1 MRTSLM
7 HKKRLRRV
15 TAGIVMILLV
25 LNSGAT
31 TAFAAMRETVS
42 VTTLHAAVDVDAV
55 ADTLLAHS
63 DGIDLAVDDLP
74 QASAEQDNTDL
85 QTRLLQSLE
94 GRRLV
99 AQVKVDDSAA
109 LLVTAK
115 VDGDVPQDASVQSAR
130 VVTVQNEQGETL
142 QPDGTWIKESQPTDT
157 AEQPAAEQPIDM
169 AEQPT
174 EQPTDTAEQPAAD
187 LLTPREQIA
196 KAITGITVIGYN
208 VSEGVQYAYEMRLTG
223 SMLRICEATLTGY
236 ALEVREPEP
245 EPIPPEQ
252 PVVPVPETP
261 APEVTAPETPAQPE
275 GTPETTPDTEVTEPQ
290 VPTTDA
296 PATETPSEEPKTEE
310 TTEKPA
316 DIAAPSAPYE
326 PTVTPET
333 PAVPAEQPAAP
344 AESAPA
350 PTTETSAAPTES
362 TAPAPAS
369 DGLAAS
375 YTFGPRTVLEAQDGS
390 TAPAEEPI
398 SAPAADAPP
407 APDIAPVVTP
417 ETQTEAPDTATDS
430 TIRGWVVD
438 PDAQPLDKGALE
450 ALLGYDPKDGKP
462 VGGLTAWWVGDSYRF
477 TVAPCGVSELDLTA
491 GTLNDKDELLPVVEQ
506 FATLTVDNNL
516 ADSAYQSIAFPFRV
530 TLNDTAYT
538 GEARL
543 QTVAADGTATED
555 GTVTFTAEG
564 VIELKPGQRALIE
577 KIATGTAYMVESL
590 AVAVPTDTASA
601 QPVADTA
608 TAAEGVVIEDGETP
622 LADAPQTDAA
632 EPEKQTIQLKLEIVG
647 EESTDP
653 VTPETT
659 PAEAVDT
666 PASGSN
672 ETTDATQTPT
682 QEEGIVPE
690 TDAIAAVPP
699 TGTYVFGPRAVMTS
713 GSDGA
718 EGASVSGVLTTS
730 AIIRASRT
738 LQGTDNCVTIGQTAD
753 ASISYRLNGS
763 GWKWSVDTS
772 GQLTTATDTIGLWY
786 YDNRNYRDSFTRS
799 LTLTATYAAQTVTLG
814 TYEWLYNWY
823 SGTETMSFTSAQ
835 PDGWTLTPGG
845 NGTNA
850 PTLLVAPPKTAFT
863 VKSVGGSGTMTVKIG
878 GALAAGSAITIVD
891 ANNPSVA
898 IANTNGSFHLNAEQT
913 AKVTVNSSTNQI
925 ITVTAGGSP
934 YRVLLNDA
942 IAANPV
948 TAVHNSRIVF
958 AYGIP
963 GSDNSVLNL
972 TKQAIQQDPATGL
985 YRVDLTV
992 RGQESTGIGKA
1003 DVVVVLDTSSSM
1015 STSLGGGATRW
1026 GVVTA
1031 AVKNMANTLLDGS
1044 GTVRMYLAG
1053 YATNGYI
1060 LTSPANQSG
1069 WVADSATVT
1078 AIIDNDG
1085 PGGYTNCEAGFVQ
1098 ASIALNTARVD
1109 AKKYVLYLSDGEAN
1123 RSISG
1128 GDPVT
1133 AAINAAKQLNANY
1146 PDTTVITLGIS
1157 NDPGTAVLN
1166 PGGTNQYN
1174 DAYAQATTADQV
1186 IAQFQTVTNAV
1197 MKKYPQPI
1205 VVDRMGANV
1214 DFVKFADNSPTSTVT
1229 TSSAARVGSA
1239 AYDGIDRTITWNLD
1253 SSDGA
1258 TDKLSNQSETFS
1270 LSYYV
1275 KVQAAHRVT
1284 DESLYTDTAA
1294 ADTGTH
1300 AGQSG
1305 WYTNEKAGI
1314 GFGGSTTLG
1323 TVSALFPM
1331 PVARWSTAVPA
1342 TLQVT
1347 KVDST
1352 NTETKLAG
1360 AQFKLIPATPTTED
1374 AWGAQPSAATVNAAE
1389 VAFTTDASGVGAK
1402 QIAETGN
1409 YWLYETTAPTGYDL
1423 PASPWKVTVT
1433 EADGALN
1440 IAVAQVNGTAV
1451 ATTQP
1456 TVGTFAVT
1464 LANLKTPPQ
1473 VASLEITKLGE
1484 NGQMLDGV
1492 IFHMTNAAD
1501 TATAQT
1507 TVNGKVT
1514 FADLAVGTYT
1524 LRETKTVA
1532 GYMLPTKSWTVTV
1545 AQDSNRQT
1553 IITINNGLTATLFNA
1568 ETRLYTTSIQNYKA
1582 LTLPAAGG
1590 PGTAGFTAAGMLL
1603 LVGCIPW
1610 VRKRE
1615 TPLEVLLKGVVKK

>member
-1 MRTSLM
+1 MRTSVM

-25 LNSGAT
+25 LNTGLT

-42 VTTLHAAVDVDAV
+42 VTALRAAVDVDAV

-63 DGIDLAVDDLP
+63 DGIDLAVEDLP
-74 QASAEQDNTDL
+74 QASAEQDNADL
-85 QTRLLQSLE
+85 QTRLLHSLE

-99 AQVKVDDSAA
+99 AQVKVEDNAA
-109 LLVTAK
+109 LLVTAS
-115 VDGDVPQDASVQSAR
+115 VDGDLPQDASVQPAN

-142 QPDGTWIKESQPTDT
+142 QPDGTWVIV
-157 AEQPAAEQPIDM
+157 
-169 AEQPT
+169 
-174 EQPTDTAEQPAAD
+174 EQPTDTAEQPATEQPTDTTEQPATEQPTD
-187 LLTPREQIA
+187 TAEHFTPREQVA

-208 VSEGVQYAYEMRLTG
+208 VSEGVQYAYDMRLTG
-223 SMLRICEATLTGY
+223 SVLRICEGTLTGY

-245 EPIPPEQ
+245 APIVPEP
-252 PVVPVPETP
+252 PVDPVPETP

-407 APDIAPVVTP
+407 APDTAPVVTP

-477 TVAPCGVSELDLTA
+477 TVAPCGVSQLELTA
-491 GTLNDKDELLPVVEQ
+491 GALNDKGELLPVVEQ

-516 ADSAYQSIAFPFRV
+516 TDSTYQGIAFPFRV
-530 TLNDTAYT
+530 MLNDAAYT

-555 GTVTFTAEG
+555 GTVTFSAEG

-577 KIATGTAYMVESL
+577 KIATGTTYTVESL
-590 AVAVPTDTASA
+590 AVEVPTDTASA

-682 QEEGIVPE
+682 QEEDIVPE

-753 ASISYRLNGS
+753 ASISYRLNGW
-763 GWKWSVDTS
+763 GGKGKLVWRVDTS
-772 GQLTTATDTIGLWY
+772 GQLTTAADTIKLQYLDDWGY
-786 YDNRNYRDSFTRS
+786 NSDFIF

-814 TYEWLYNWY
+814 TYEWSYDKNARTG
-823 SGTETMSFTSAQ
+823 SMTFTSAQ

-891 ANNPSVA
+891 ANDPSIA
-898 IANTNGSFHLNAEQT
+898 IANTNGSFHLNAGQT

-942 IAANPV
+942 IVANPV

-963 GSDNSVLNL
+963 SSDNSVLNL

-1003 DVVVVLDTSSSM
+1003 DVVVVLDTSLSM
-1015 STSLGGGATRW
+1015 SSSLGGDATRW

-1060 LTSPANQSG
+1060 LTSATGQSG

-1078 AIIDNDG
+1078 AIIDKASPD
-1085 PGGYTNCEAGFVQ
+1085 GYTNCEAGFVQ
-1098 ASIALNTARVD
+1098 ASIALNAARAD

-1123 RSISG
+1123 LPISN
-1128 GDPVT
+1128 PVT
-1133 AAINAAKQLNANY
+1133 AAINAAKQLNADD

-1205 VVDRMGANV
+1205 VVDKMGANV
-1214 DFVKFADNSPTSTVT
+1214 DFVKFADNSTTATAT

-1239 AYDGIDRTITWNLD
+1239 AYADIDRTITWNLD
-1253 SSDGA
+1253 SSEGA

-1284 DESLYTDTAA
+1284 DESSYTDTAA

-1314 GFGGSTTLG
+1314 GFGGSTTLD

-1374 AWGAQPSAATVNAAE
+1374 AWGAQPSAATVNAAA
-1389 VAFTTDASGVGAK
+1389 VAFTTSTNGMGAK
-1402 QIAETGN
+1402 QLAETGN

-1433 EADGALN
+1433 EAGGALN

-1456 TVGTFAVT
+1456 TTGTFAVT
-1464 LANLKTPPQ
+1464 LANSKTPPQ

-1492 IFHMTNAAD
+1492 IFHMTNAAG

-1514 FADLAVGTYT
+1514 FADLPVGTYT

>member
-74 QASAEQDNTDL
+74 QASAQQDNTDL

-187 LLTPREQIA
+187 LLTPREQVA

-208 VSEGVQYAYEMRLTG
+208 VSEGVQYAYDMRLTG
-223 SMLRICEATLTGY
+223 SVLRICEGTLTGY

-245 EPIPPEQ
+245 APIVPEP
-252 PVVPVPETP
+252 PVDPVPETP

-390 TAPAEEPI
+390 VAPAEEPV
-398 SAPAADAPP
+398 SAPAADAQPT
-407 APDIAPVVTP
+407 PDAAPVVAP
-417 ETQTEAPDTATDS
+417 ETPTEAPDPATDS

-450 ALLGYDPKDGKP
+450 ALLGYDTKNGKP

-491 GTLNDKDELLPVVEQ
+491 GTLNDKGELLPVVEQ

-516 ADSAYQSIAFPFRV
+516 TDSTYQGISFPFRV
-530 TLNDTAYT
+530 MLNDAAYT

-577 KIATGTAYMVESL
+577 KIATGTAYTVESL
-590 AVAVPTDTASA
+590 AVAVPTDAASA

-682 QEEGIVPE
+682 QEEDIVPE

-713 GSDGA
+713 SRDTS
-718 EGASVSGVLTTS
+718 GASVSGTLTAS
-730 AIIRASRT
+730 AIVRANRT
-738 LQGTDNCVTIGQTAD
+738 LQGYSNYVTIGQTMD
-753 ASISYRLNGS
+753 ESIIYRLQGS
-763 GWKWSVDTS
+763 ERRWSVDS
-772 GQLTTATDTIGLWY
+772 SWQLTTATDNAYLQ
-786 YDNRNYRDSFTRS
+786 YRDDRSYRDDFTRT
-799 LTLTATYAAQTVTLG
+799 LTLRATYGAQTVRLG
-814 TYEWLYNWY
+814 TYQWSYNTRY
-823 SGTETMSFTSAQ
+823 GEERMTFTSAQ
-835 PDGWTLTPGG
+835 PEGWTLIAGG
-845 NGTNA
+845 DRTNQ
-850 PTLLVAPPKTAFT
+850 PTLLVTPPKQSFD
-863 VKSVGGSGTMTVKIG
+863 VKLRAVGGSDSYNIYVNGIAQPAKAV
-878 GALAAGSAITIVD
+878 AAGNTETVTLSENGSDKITITP
-891 ANNPSVA
+891 N
-898 IANTNGSFHLNAEQT
+898 
-913 AKVTVNSSTNQI
+913 
-925 ITVTAGGSP
+925 GSP
-934 YRVLLNDA
+934 YRILIDGYLVTTIND
-942 IAANPV
+942 
-948 TAVHNSRIVF
+948 TAKNLKGKTITFV
-958 AYGIP
+958 YGST
-963 GSDNSVLNL
+963 GSGEAPL
-972 TKQAIQQDPATGL
+972 TLGKKATEQGSNTGR
-985 YRVDLTV
+985 YKVDLTV
-992 RGQESTGIGKA
+992 N
-1003 DVVVVLDTSSSM
+1003 
-1015 STSLGGGATRW
+1015 GAS
-1026 GVVTA
+1026 
-1031 AVKNMANTLLDGS
+1031 ANTLGSADVLVVVDRSNSMDYYLDDYTTTRWDIVRDGVGTMAGNLLGS
-1044 GTVRMYLAG
+1044 GSDVRMAVVG
-1053 YATNGYI
+1053 YDSYAET
-1060 LTSPANQSG
+1060 LQS
-1069 WVADSATVT
+1069 WTTDAERIENAVAQRSTT
-1078 AIIDNDG
+1078 G
-1085 PGGYTNCEAGFVQ
+1085 KGGTNCEAGFKQ
-1098 ASIALNTARVD
+1098 ARQVLANARDGVR
-1109 AKKYVLYLSDGEAN
+1109 KYVLFLSDGVPTY
-1123 RSISG
+1123 SYSG
-1128 GDPVT
+1128 DSLDGDGSTFWTVHAT
-1133 AAINAAKQLNANY
+1133 RAIAAAQRINAAY
-1146 PDTTVITLGIS
+1146 PDVTVMTLGIS
-1157 NDPGTAVLN
+1157 SEPGEAVLN
-1166 PGGTNQYN
+1166 PSGTSRYQDTYV
-1174 DAYAQATTADQV
+1174 QATTAQAVVD
-1186 IAQFQTVTNAV
+1186 AFQTVSSAV
-1197 MKKYPQPI
+1197 MKRYVKPI
-1205 VVDRMGANV
+1205 VLDEMGENV
-1214 DFVKFADNSPTSTVT
+1214 DFIAFANDNTSQTATVST
-1229 TSSAARVGSA
+1229 ANRVGSA
-1239 AYDGIDRTITWNLD
+1239 SYVNMNRTITWDLMTANNA
-1253 SSDGA
+1253 SDEL
-1258 TDKLSNQSETFS
+1258 TNNSEKFT

-1275 KVQAAHRVT
+1275 QVKSSARVSTT
-1284 DESLYTDTAA
+1284 DAYMDTP
-1294 ADTGTH
+1294 DYSTGTH
-1300 AGQSG
+1300 APNGTTREKG
-1305 WYTNEKAGI
+1305 WYTNRIAGI
-1314 GFGGSTTLG
+1314 GFGGNTSSVT
-1323 TVSALFPM
+1323 SIPSEQQFPL

-1360 AQFKLIPATPTTED
+1360 AQFKLIPAIPTTQD
-1374 AWGAQPSAATVNAAE
+1374 DWGVQPDAATINAAA
-1389 VAFTTDASGVGAK
+1389 VAFTTSTNGMGAK

-1409 YWLYETTAPTGYDL
+1409 YWLYETTAPSGYDL
-1423 PASPWKVTVT
+1423 PADPWKVAVT
-1433 EADGALN
+1433 EASGTLH
-1440 IAVAQVNGTAV
+1440 IAVTTVNGTV
-1451 ATTQP
+1451 VQTIHS
-1456 TVGTFAVT
+1456 GDTFAVA
-1464 LANLKTPPQ
+1464 LKNVKTPPQ

-1492 IFHMTNAAD
+1492 IFHMTNAAG

-1553 IITINNGLTATLFNA
+1553 IITINNNGLTATLSNA